1 MSPGQIFRKGW
12 IVLND
17 GSMPWDSD
25 DIQLINL
32 SNGIEVLQEPIVQIT
47 APHTRT
53 VITVDYRCANQAG
66 VYESKWILAYRQKTF
81 GPMIWCSIEVTSTK
95 SGKNRMSLFNRS
107 LVI

>member
-81 GPMIWCSIEVTSTK
+81 GPMIWCSIEVNSTK
-95 SGKNRMSLFNRS
+95 SGKNRMSLIDHSF
-107 LVI
+107 VI